1 MDRKGVTGLILVVA
15 LFGAWN
21 FFYIRKSQEAA
32 VAKRQYEET
41 VAAEEAAKPKPAVVP
56 ADAASAPAVAG
67 APSVTPPPAL
77 ETAIAEKLETVSSGS
92 VDYAF
97 TSLGG
102 GIKRATLLEHFAV
115 NEKKVVLN
123 QYGTIA
129 IGDVSE
135 IAGEGLGKPFVSKV
149 DAAAG
154 TVQFDRT
161 DERQIQLTKKFTL
174 PKFEGLKGKDRL
186 REEYWLTLD
195 VSFTNRATQPVEI
208 PRYFVHTGSSAPIHQ
223 GDLPTYTGFGYF
235 KETSMKLVPASWF
248 KGGGFLF
255 MKSSPR
261 AAYPEKPEVLSDVKW
276 AGVTNQYFATL
287 CTPVVDEKAM
297 SDEQVKQRGIA
308 VWARPFLVS
317 DEAWLA
323 AGHPAEDHGERDG
336 VDGAIGMAGFKLP
349 PGETATRTFKIY
361 GGPREQRRLAELGNY
376 EAEIMDFGMFGIV
389 SRTLLA
395 SMNYLKGAIGS
406 YAIAI
411 ILLTLVIKTAMW
423 PLQNKATASMKR
435 MQALQPEM
443 TKMRDK
449 YKDDPQA
456 MNVETMKLYKQH
468 GVNPFGGCL
477 PMLVQIPIF
486 FGFYNMLGKAVELR
500 NSKFLWVNDLSQPD
514 TIFHLLGYPVNVLPL
529 CMAVTMLW
537 SMALQP
543 KSGDQM
549 QQRIMMFV
557 PLIFISFCYNFASA
571 LALYWTVQNIFSI
584 VQLYVTRNKTVLAP
598 EIVPAQKPKR

>member
-1 MDRKGVTGLILVVA
+1 MDRKGVIGLILVVA
-15 LFGAWN
+15 LFGGWN

-32 VAKRQYEET
+32 LVKRQYEEA
-41 VAAEEAAKPKPAVVP
+41 VAAEETAKPKPAPAP
-56 ADAASAPAVAG
+56 ADAPTPIVPGLPVPAPVLEAAV
-67 APSVTPPPAL
+67 P
-77 ETAIAEKLETVSSGS
+77 EKLETVSTGS

-102 GIKRATLLEHFAV
+102 GIKHATLIDHFAV
-115 NEKKVVLN
+115 NESKVVLN

-149 DAAAG
+149 DSAAR
-154 TVQFDRT
+154 TVEFDRT

-174 PKFEGLKGKDRL
+174 PKFADLKGKDRL
-186 REEYWLTLD
+186 REEYWVTLE
-195 VSFTNRATQPVEI
+195 VSFTNRGAQPLEI
-208 PRYFVHTGSSAPIHQ
+208 PRYYVHTGSTAPIHQ
-223 GDLPTYTGFGYF
+223 ADLPTYTGFGYL
-235 KETSMKLVPASWF
+235 KETSMKLIPVSWF

-255 MKSSPR
+255 MKSQPR
-261 AAYPEKPEVLSDVKW
+261 AVYPEQPEVLSDVKW

-297 SDEQVKQRGIA
+297 SDEQVRQRGIA
-308 VWARPFLVS
+308 VWARQFAVS
-317 DEAWLA
+317 DEAWRA
-323 AGHPAEDHGERDG
+323 AGHPVEDHGERDG
-336 VDGAIGMAGFKLP
+336 VDGAICMAGFKLN
-349 PGETATRTFKIY
+349 PGETARRSFKIY
-361 GGPREQRRLAELGNY
+361 GGPREHRRLHELGNY
-376 EAEIMDFGMFGIV
+376 EAEIMDFGWFGIV
-389 SRTLLA
+389 SRTLLW
-395 SMNYLKGAIGS
+395 SMNSLKGALGS

-435 MQALQPEM
+435 MQALQPKMTEM
-443 TKMRDK
+443 REK

-456 MNVETMKLYKQH
+456 MNVEVMKLYKQH
-468 GVNPFGGCL
+468 GVNPFGGCF

-500 NSKFLWVNDLSQPD
+500 NAKFLWVDDLSQPD
-514 TIFHLLGYPVNVLPL
+514 TIFHILGFPVNVLPL
-529 CMAVTMLW
+529 LMAATMVW
-537 SMALQP
+537 SMTLQP

-571 LALYWTVQNIFSI
+571 LALYWTVQNLFSI
-584 VQLYVTRNKTVLAP
+584 VQLYVTRNKTAPTP
-598 EIVPAQKPKR
+598 EIVPAQKSKR

>member
-1 MDRKGVTGLILVVA
+1 MDRKGVIGLILVVA
-15 LFGAWN
+15 LFGGWN

-32 VAKRQYEET
+32 LAKRQYEET
-41 VAAEEAAKPKPAVVP
+41 VAAEEAAKPKPAA
-56 ADAASAPAVAG
+56 ADAALTPVVPGAPA
-67 APSVTPPPAL
+67 PAL
-77 ETAIAEKLETVSSGS
+77 EAAVSEKLETVSSGS

-102 GIKRATLLEHFAV
+102 GIKRATLQEHFV
-115 NEKKVVLN
+115 EKENKVVLN

-135 IAGEGLGKPFVSKV
+135 IAGEGLAKPFVARV

-154 TVQFDRT
+154 TVVFERT

-174 PKFEGLKGKDRL
+174 PKFAELKGAERL
-186 REEYWLTLD
+186 REEFWLTLE
-195 VSFTNRATQPVEI
+195 VSFANRGAQVAEI
-208 PRYFVHTGSSAPIHQ
+208 PRYFVHTGSTAPIHQ
-223 GDLPTYTGFGYF
+223 NDLPTYTGFGF
-235 KETSMKLVPASWF
+235 FRDTSMKLIPVSWF
-248 KGGGFLF
+248 KGSGFLF
-255 MKSSPR
+255 MKSKPR
-261 AAYPEKPEVLSDVKW
+261 TTYPEQPEVLSDVKW

-308 VWARPFLVS
+308 VWARPFAVS

-323 AGHPAEDHGERDG
+323 AGHPVEDHGEREG

-349 PGETATRTFKIY
+349 PGETVTRTFKIY
-361 GGPREQRRLAELGNY
+361 SGPREHRRLEELGNY
-376 EAEIMDFGMFGIV
+376 EDQIMDFGMFGIV

-395 SMNYLKGAIGS
+395 SMNYLKGVIGS

-411 ILLTLVIKTAMW
+411 ILLTLVIKSAMW

-435 MQALQPEM
+435 MQALQP
-443 TKMRDK
+443 KMADLKEK

-456 MNVETMKLYKQH
+456 MNVEVMKLYKQH

-500 NSKFLWVNDLSQPD
+500 NAKFLWVDDLSQPD
-514 TIFHLLGYPVNVLPL
+514 TIFHLFGFPVNVLPL
-529 CMAVTMLW
+529 LMAVTMLW

-584 VQLYVTRNKTVLAP
+584 VQLYVTRNKTVLTP
-598 EIVPAQKPKR
+598 EIVPAQKSKR